1 MTQPDLDQLCVN
13 TLRILAVEGVEKANS
28 GHPGMP
34 MGMADVAYTLWNRYL
49 KANPGDPLWPNRDR
63 FILSAGHG
71 SMLLYSLLYLTGYP
85 MTLED
90 LQQFRQ
96 FGSKTPGHP
105 EYAPELGIET
115 TTGPLGQGFANGVGM
130 AIAAKHLAA
139 RFNKPGYPIFDH
151 TIYAIVSDGEMM
163 EGAPH
168 EAGSL
173 AGHLGLD
180 NLIYLYDDN
189 EISIEGSTDLTFTE
203 DVPARFRAY
212 GWHVQEVDG
221 HDLPAI
227 AKAIETAQEAA
238 GQPHLIDCHTHIAFG
253 SPNLQDDAH
262 AHGAP
267 LGGEEIKLTKEA
279 LGWPYTDSFYIP
291 EEALAQYRTLVTRGA
306 GAQAAW
312 DDLVARYAQAFPED
326 GAELQRLLAGELPEN
341 WTDALPTFDPSDS
354 PLATRA
360 ASGTVL
366 NALAPVIPE
375 LIGGSADLEPSTKT
389 FLKGYAAFQ
398 RDVPEGRN
406 FHFGVRELGM
416 GGLLNGMATYP
427 GLRVY
432 GATFMVFSDFM
443 RPTVRLAALMKLPVT
458 YVWTHDSIFVGED
471 GPTHEPVEQVMSL
484 RLIPGMT
491 VIRPADAN
499 ETAAAWK
506 IALLKHDGPVALSL
520 TRQKL
525 PIVTTPDAAAD
536 GVARGGYVLSD
547 SPLDALDII
556 LIATGS
562 EVSLALEAQTQLAAE
577 GIGARVVSLPSWE
590 LFEAQP
596 AGYRENVLPKAFT
609 KRLSVEAGVTTGW
622 QRYVG
627 LDGATIGVDRF
638 GASAPYK
645 VLAEA
650 YGLTAANVVAKAK
663 ELLSA

>member
-13 TLRILAVEGVEKANS
+13 ALRILAVEGVQKANS

-49 KANPGDPLWPNRDR
+49 KANPSDPLWPNRDR

-90 LQQFRQ
+90 LQHFRR

-105 EYAPELGIET
+105 EYEPELGIET

-163 EGAPH
+163 EGATH

-189 EISIEGSTDLTFTE
+189 EISIEGSTNLTFTE

-212 GWHVQEVDG
+212 NWHVQEVDG
-221 HDLPAI
+221 HHLPAI
-227 AKAIETAQEAA
+227 ARAIETAQDAA
-238 GQPHLIDCHTHIAFG
+238 GRPHLIICHTHIAFG
-253 SPNLQDDAH
+253 SPNLHDDAH

-267 LGGEEIKLTKEA
+267 LGEEEIKLTKEA
-279 LGWPYTDSFYIP
+279 LGWPYAESFFVP
-291 EEALAQYRTLVTRGA
+291 QQVVAQYRTLVVRGA
-306 GAQAAW
+306 EAQTAW
-312 DDLVARYAQAFPED
+312 DDMVARYTETFPED
-326 GAELQRLLAGELPEN
+326 SAELQRLLAGQLPAN
-341 WTDALPTFDPSDS
+341 WADALPVFDPSDG

-389 FLKGYAAFQ
+389 FLKGYPAFQ
-398 RDVPEGRN
+398 KDVPEGRN

-432 GATFMVFSDFM
+432 GATFMIFSDFM
-443 RPTVRLAALMKLPVT
+443 RPAVRLACLMKLPVT

-484 RLIPGMT
+484 RLVPGMT
-491 VIRPADAN
+491 VTRPADAN
-499 ETAAAWK
+499 ETTAAWK
-506 IALLKHDGPVALSL
+506 VALLKKEGPVALSL

-525 PIVTTPDAAAD
+525 PIVTTPEAAAD
-536 GVARGGYVLSD
+536 GVPRGGYVLSD
-547 SPLDALDII
+547 SPPEAIDII

-562 EVSLALEAQTQLAAE
+562 EVSLALEAQTQLAE
-577 GIGARVVSLPSWE
+577 DGIGARVVSLPSWE

-596 AGYRENVLPKAFT
+596 ADYRESVLPKAIRV
-609 KRLSVEAGVTTGW
+609 RLSVEAGVTIGW

-627 LDGATIGVDRF
+627 LDGASIGVDRF

-650 YGLTAANVVAKAK
+650 YGLTTANVVAKAK
-663 ELLSA
+663 ELLST

>member
-13 TLRILAVEGVEKANS
+13 ALRILAVEGVQKANS

-49 KANPGDPLWPNRDR
+49 KANPSDPLWPNRDR

-90 LQQFRQ
+90 LQHFRR

-105 EYAPELGIET
+105 EYDPELGIET

-163 EGAPH
+163 EGATH

-189 EISIEGSTDLTFTE
+189 EISIEGSTNLTFTE

-212 GWHVQEVDG
+212 NWHVQEVDG

-227 AKAIETAQEAA
+227 ARAIETAQDAA
-238 GQPHLIDCHTHIAFG
+238 GRPHLIICHTHIAFG
-253 SPNLQDDAH
+253 SPNLHDDAH

-267 LGGEEIKLTKEA
+267 LGEEEIKLTKEA
-279 LGWPYTDSFYIP
+279 LGWPYAESFFVP
-291 EEALAQYRTLVTRGA
+291 EQVLAQYRTLVVRGA
-306 GAQAAW
+306 EAQTAW
-312 DDLVARYAQAFPED
+312 DDMVARYTETFPED
-326 GAELQRLLAGELPEN
+326 SAELQRLLAGQLPAN
-341 WTDALPTFDPSDS
+341 WADALPVFDPSDG

-389 FLKGYAAFQ
+389 FLKGYPAFQ
-398 RDVPEGRN
+398 KDVPEGRN

-432 GATFMVFSDFM
+432 GATFMIFSDFM
-443 RPTVRLAALMKLPVT
+443 RPAVRLACLMKLPVT

-499 ETAAAWK
+499 ETTAAWK
-506 IALLKHDGPVALSL
+506 VALLKKEGPLALSL

-525 PIVTTPDAAAD
+525 PIVTTPGAAAD
-536 GVARGGYVLSD
+536 GVPRGGYVLSD
-547 SPLDALDII
+547 SPLEAIDII

-562 EVSLALEAQTQLAAE
+562 EVALALEAQTHLADD
-577 GIGARVVSLPSWE
+577 GIGARVISLPSWE

-596 AGYRENVLPKAFT
+596 ADYRESVLPKAIRV
-609 KRLSVEAGVTTGW
+609 RLSVEAGVTIGW

-627 LDGATIGVDRF
+627 LDGASIGVDRF

-650 YGLTAANVVAKAK
+650 YGLTTANVVAKAK
-663 ELLSA
+663 ELLST

>member
-13 TLRILAVEGVEKANS
+13 TLRILAMEGVQRANS

-49 KANPGDPLWPNRDR
+49 KANPSDPLWPNRDR

-90 LQQFRQ
+90 LKQFRRL
-96 FGSKTPGHP
+96 GSRTPGHP
-105 EYAPELGIET
+105 EYEPELGIET

-163 EGAPH
+163 EGATH

-180 NLIYLYDDN
+180 NLVYLYDDN
-189 EISIEGSTDLTFTE
+189 EISIEGSTDLAFTE

-221 HDLPAI
+221 HDIPAI
-227 AKAIETAQEAA
+227 AEAIETARDAA
-238 GQPHLIDCHTHIAFG
+238 GQPHLIVCHTHIAFG

-267 LGGEEIKLTKEA
+267 LGEEEIKLTKAA
-279 LGWPYTDSFYIP
+279 LSWPYAESFYVP
-291 EEALAQYRTLVTRGA
+291 EEALAQYRTLVARGA

-312 DDLVARYAQAFPED
+312 DDLVARYTGAFPED
-326 GAELQRLLAGELPEN
+326 GAELRRLLAGELPAN
-341 WTDALPTFDPSDS
+341 WTDALPAFDSNDGPI
-354 PLATRA
+354 ATRA

-389 FLKGYAAFQ
+389 SLKGYPAFQ
-398 RDVPEGRN
+398 KDVPEGRN

-416 GGLLNGMATYP
+416 AGLLNGMATYP

-443 RPTVRLAALMKLPVT
+443 RPTARLAALMKLPVT

-506 IALLKHDGPVALSL
+506 VALLKKDGPVALSL

-525 PIVTTPDAAAD
+525 PIVTTPEAAAD

-547 SPLDALDII
+547 SPLDAMDII

-562 EVSLALEAQTQLAAE
+562 EVSLALEAQTELAAD

-590 LFEAQP
+590 LFEAQS
-596 AGYRENVLPKAFT
+596 ADYRGNVLPKGFT
-609 KRLSVEAGVTTGW
+609 ARLSIEAGVTTGW

-627 LDGATIGVDRF
+627 LDGASIGVDRF

-645 VLAEA
+645 ILAEA

>member
-13 TLRILAVEGVEKANS
+13 TLRVLAMEGVQKANS

-34 MGMADVAYTLWNRYL
+34 MGMADVAYTLWNCYL
-49 KANPGDPLWPNRDR
+49 RASPNDPLWPNRDR

-90 LQQFRQ
+90 LKQFRQ

-105 EYAPELGIET
+105 EYEPELGVET
-115 TTGPLGQGFANGVGM
+115 TTGPLGQGFSNGVGM

-139 RFNKPGYPIFDH
+139 RFNKPGYAIFDH
-151 TIYAIVSDGEMM
+151 IIYAIVSDGEMM
-163 EGAPH
+163 EGASH
-168 EAGSL
+168 ETASL

-189 EISIEGSTDLTFTE
+189 EISIEGSTDLAFTE

-212 GWHVQEVDG
+212 DWHVQEVDG
-221 HDLPAI
+221 HDRQAV
-227 AKAIETAQEAA
+227 ASAIETAREAA
-238 GQPHLIDCHTHIAFG
+238 GRPHLVICHTHIAFG

-267 LGGEEIKLTKEA
+267 LGEEEIDLTKEA
-279 LGWPYTDSFYIP
+279 LGWPHTESFYVP
-291 EEALAQYRTLVTRGA
+291 EQVLAQYRSLATRGSE
-306 GAQAAW
+306 AQAAW
-312 DDLVARYAQAFPED
+312 NDLVARYTGAFPED
-326 GAELQRLLAGELPEN
+326 GAELQRLLASQLPAN
-341 WTDALPTFDPSDS
+341 WADALPAFEPGDG

-360 ASGTVL
+360 ASGTIL

-375 LIGGSADLEPSTKT
+375 LIGGSADLEPSNKT
-389 FLKGYAAFQ
+389 FLNGYPAYQ
-398 RDVPEGRN
+398 KDMPEGRN

-432 GATFMVFSDFM
+432 GGTFMVFSDFM
-443 RPTVRLAALMKLPVT
+443 RPTVRLAAMMKLPVI

-471 GPTHEPVEQVMSL
+471 GPTHEPIEQVMSL

-499 ETAAAWK
+499 ETAAAYEA
-506 IALLKHDGPVALSL
+506 ALLKRDGPVGLSL

-525 PIVTTPDAAAD
+525 PIITTPEAAAD

-547 SPLDALDII
+547 SPLDAMDLIV
-556 LIATGS
+556 IATGS
-562 EVSLALEAQTQLAAE
+562 EVSLALEAQTQLAAD

-596 AGYRENVLPKAFT
+596 ADYRESVLPRVIT

-627 LDGATIGVDRF
+627 LDGASVGVDRF
-638 GASAPYK
+638 GASGPYE
-645 VLAEA
+645 VLADA
-650 YGLTAANVVAKAK
+650 YGLTAANVVARAK